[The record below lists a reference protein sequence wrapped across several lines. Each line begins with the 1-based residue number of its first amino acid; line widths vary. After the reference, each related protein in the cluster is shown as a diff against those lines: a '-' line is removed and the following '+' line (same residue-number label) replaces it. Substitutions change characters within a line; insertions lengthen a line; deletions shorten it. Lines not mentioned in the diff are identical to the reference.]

1 MTKIETITSGRKKM
15 FDDIKRKINYLLDLD
30 KKTQKKTIKTPLTSS
45 LIENMINLRKVFPN
59 SMDLNNRE
67 IKIGKTTVC
76 LISCEGMISMDRL
89 IHGAIEP
96 LERLSKNENVTSL
109 DVKEFVLN
117 RSIMSQEQ
125 KEIFTID
132 ELIQFIMSGFVA
144 ILIDG
149 ETMGFVIGMQG
160 FNFRSI
166 SEPTNEVNELGS
178 KEAFVEAI
186 RINLSMIRRRVKSP
200 NLRFEPLNVGK
211 DSKTDVCLIYIADK
225 VSHKLLKEVRKKI
238 LKINLDMVL
247 DSSYVRP
254 YLENHPLSLFSSV
267 GTTERP
273 DTLCGKINEGRVAI
287 LVDGSPYALVVPF
300 LFSENFKSFD
310 DYAHRPYFSSFVRI
324 LKYFSFYISF
334 LLPGG
339 YVAVSTFH
347 PELLPHALL
356 FSIAAAEETTP
367 FSLMIE
373 AIFIYLVFEIMREA
387 GIRLPSAVGHT
398 IGIVGALVIGDA
410 AVNAGLIGA
419 PMVMVVAITA
429 ICAFSIPQLYEPIM
443 LLRFV
448 FIILGGVS
456 GIFGIAL
463 GGVCVSAKICSMN
476 SMHIPMTAPISPI
489 DLRWI
494 TDSVIFAGIR
504 KIAGKRQ
511 KIQNLNGS
519 EIKDSDGDK
528 A

>member
-1 MTKIETITSGRKKM
+1 M
-15 FDDIKRKINYLLDLD
+15 FDEFKRKIEYALNG
-30 KKTQKKTIKTPLTSS
+30 KRNTQQSQQKTPLTSS
-45 LIENMINLRKVFPN
+45 LTENMIILRKLFPD

-67 IKIGKTTVC
+67 LMVGKTRVQ

-96 LERLSKNENVTSL
+96 LNRLSDEQNTKSHQIRDFIMN
-109 DVKEFVLN
+109 K
-117 RSIMSQEQ
+117 SIMSQEQ
-125 KEIFTID
+125 KEIYTFE
-132 ELIQFIMSGFVA
+132 ELLQFIMSGFVA

-149 ETMGFVIGMQG
+149 EEIGFVIGMQG

-166 SEPTNEVNELGS
+166 SEPTNEANELGP

-200 NLRFEPLNVGK
+200 NLRFEPGNVGIQ
-211 DSKTDVCLIYIADK
+211 SKTDICIIYLADR
-225 VSHKLLKEVRKKI
+225 VSHKLIKEVRKKI
-238 LKINLDMVL
+238 AKINLDMVL

-254 YLENHPLSLFSSV
+254 FLENHPFSLFSSV

-287 LVDGSPYALVVPF
+287 LVDGSPYALIVPF
-300 LFSENFKSFD
+300 LFGENFKSFD
-310 DYAHRPYFSSFVRI
+310 DYAHRPYFATFVRL

-334 LLPGG
+334 LLPGS
-339 YVAVSTFH
+339 YVAISTFH

-356 FSIAAAEETTP
+356 FSVAAAEETTP

-373 AIFIYLVFEIMREA
+373 ALFIYLVFEIMREA

-429 ICAFSIPQLYEPIM
+429 ICAFSVPQLYEPIM
-443 LLRFV
+443 ILRFI

-456 GIFGIAL
+456 GLFGISL
-463 GGVCVSAKICSMN
+463 GSVCVSAKICSMN
-476 SMHIPMTAPISPI
+476 SMHIPMTAPLSPL
-489 DLRWI
+489 DYRWI
-494 TDSVIFAGIR
+494 TDSIFFAGIR
-504 KIAGKRQ
+504 KLSGKGL
-511 KIQNLNGS
+511 KIQNVKGS
-519 EIKDSDGDK
+519 EIKDREG
-528 A
+528 AEE

>member
-1 MTKIETITSGRKKM
+1 M
-15 FDDIKRKINYLLDLD
+15 FDDIKRKLDYVLND
-30 KKTQKKTIKTPLTSS
+30 KRNPQNSSKTPLTSS
-45 LIENMINLRKVFPN
+45 LTENMIILRKLFPN

-67 IKIGKTTVC
+67 LEVGKTKVQ

-96 LERLSKNENVTSL
+96 LNEFSRDKDPTSQEVV
-109 DVKEFVLN
+109 DFILN
-117 RSIMSQEQ
+117 KSIMSQEQ
-125 KEIFTID
+125 KQIFSFE
-132 ELIQFIMSGFVA
+132 ELLQFIMAGFVA

-149 ETMGFVIGMQG
+149 EAMGVVIGMQG

-186 RINLSMIRRRVKSP
+186 RINLSMIRRRLKSP
-200 NLRFEPLNVGK
+200 NLRFEPINVGTE
-211 DSKTDVCLIYIADK
+211 SKTDVCLIYLADR
-225 VSHKLLKEVRKKI
+225 VSHKALKEVRKKVSR
-238 LKINLDMVL
+238 INLDMIL

-254 YLENHPLSLFSSV
+254 YLENHPFSLFSSV

-273 DTLCGKINEGRVAI
+273 DTLCGKINEGRIAL
-287 LVDGSPYALVVPF
+287 LVDGSPYALIVPF

-310 DYAHRPYFSSFVRI
+310 DYAHRPYFATFVRI
-324 LKYFSFYISF
+324 LKYLSFYISF

-356 FSIAAAEETTP
+356 FSVAAAEETTP
-367 FSLMIE
+367 FSLMLE
-373 AIFIYLVFEIMREA
+373 ALFIYLVFEIMREA

-443 LLRFV
+443 LLRFL
-448 FIILGGVS
+448 FIILGGIS
-456 GIFGIAL
+456 GLFGIAL
-463 GGVCVSAKICSMN
+463 GSVCVSAKICSMN
-476 SMHIPMTAPISPI
+476 SLHIPMTAPLSPL
-489 DLRWI
+489 DYRWLS
-494 TDSVIFAGIR
+494 DSVLFAGIR
-504 KIAGKRQ
+504 KIAGKGL
-511 KIQNLNGS
+511 KIQNVTGS
-519 EIKDSDGDK
+519 EIKDGEGEDD
-528 A
+528 

>member
-1 MTKIETITSGRKKM
+1 M
-15 FDDIKRKINYLLDLD
+15 FENLKRKIDYILNG
-30 KKTQKKTIKTPLTSS
+30 KRNPAPQNKTPLTSS
-45 LIENMINLRKVFPN
+45 LTENMITLRKLFPY

-67 IKIGKTTVC
+67 LVVGKSKVQ

-96 LERLSKNENVTSL
+96 LMKLSDL
-109 DVKEFVLN
+109 DPSPDEIRDFIMNK
-117 RSIMSQEQ
+117 SIMSQEQ
-125 KEIFTID
+125 KEIYSLE
-132 ELIQFIMSGFVA
+132 ELLQMIMSGFVA

-149 ETMGFVIGMQG
+149 VEIGFVIGMQG

-166 SEPTNEVNELGS
+166 SEPTNEANELGS

-186 RINLSMIRRRVKSP
+186 RINLSMIRRRAKSP
-200 NLRFEPLNVGK
+200 NLRFEPANIGVQ
-211 DSKTDVCLIYIADK
+211 SKTDVCLIYLADR
-225 VSHKLLKEVRKKI
+225 VSHKLLKEVRKK
-238 LKINLDMVL
+238 LSKVNLDMIL
-247 DSSYVRP
+247 DSSYLRP
-254 YLENHPLSLFSSV
+254 FLENHPLSLFSSV

-273 DTLCGKINEGRVAI
+273 DTLLGKINEGRVAI
-287 LVDGSPYALVVPF
+287 LVDGSPYALIVPF

-310 DYAHRPYFSSFVRI
+310 DYAHRPYFATFVRL
-324 LKYFSFYISF
+324 LKYLSFYISF

-339 YVAVSTFH
+339 YVAISTFH

-356 FSIAAAEETTP
+356 FSVAAAEETTP

-373 AIFIYLVFEIMREA
+373 AIFIYLVFEILREA

-429 ICAFSIPQLYEPIM
+429 ICAFCVPQLYEPIM

-448 FIILGGVS
+448 FIILGGV
-456 GIFGIAL
+456 GGLFGVSL
-463 GGVCVSAKICSMN
+463 GAVCVSAKICSMN
-476 SMHIPMTAPISPI
+476 SFHIPMTAPLSPL
-489 DLRWI
+489 DYRWI
-494 TDSVIFAGIR
+494 TDSVLFAGIR
-504 KIAGKRQ
+504 KLSGKGL
-511 KIQNLNGS
+511 KIQNVSGS
-519 EIKDSDGDK
+519 EIKDGEGDE
-528 A
+528 